1 MSEEEPL
8 FPVVLSSRKVWN
20 FLREHPYQFFTIDE
34 IAEATGLKRDTVN
47 SSMMWVTRDPRV
59 VKRRRDKGIVEF
71 GFVRILGFFPQ
82 ESRGGDEMDL
92 REKEKEE
99 LMDVLR
105 RDREA
110 ELQLKLQKAK
120 WEKER
125 AMKEAEEEEKEEEEE
140 KKEEEEEKE
149 KGENEKRNEE

>member
-71 GFVRILGFFPQ
+71 GFVRILEFLP
-82 ESRGGDEMDL
+82 EKLEGGDKMGL
-92 REKEKEE
+92 SEKEIEE
-99 LMDVLR
+99 LLDVLR

-120 WEKER
+120 WEKEK

-140 KKEEEEEKE
+140 KKEKEEDEKQ
-149 KGENEKRNEE
+149 NEE

>member
-1 MSEEEPL
+1 MSEEPL

-20 FLREHPYQFFTIDE
+20 FLRKHPYRFFTIDE

-59 VKRRRDKGIVEF
+59 VKRRRDKNLVEF

-105 RDREA
+105 RDREI
-110 ELQLKLQKAK
+110 EIQLKMQRAK
-120 WEKER
+120 WEKEL
-125 AMKEAEEEEKEEEEE
+125 AMKKAQEEKEKREEEKPEEEEE
-140 KKEEEEEKE
+140 KKEKEEDEKQ
-149 KGENEKRNEE
+149 NEE

>member
-1 MSEEEPL
+1 MAEEEPL

-20 FLREHPYQFFTIDE
+20 FLRKHPYQFFTIDE

-71 GFVRILGFFPQ
+71 GFVRILGFLS
-82 ESRGGDEMDL
+82 ELEGGDKMEL
-92 REKEKEE
+92 SEKEIEE
-99 LMDVLR
+99 LLDVLR

-125 AMKEAEEEEKEEEEE
+125 AMKKAEEEEE
-140 KKEEEEEKE
+140 KKEKEEDEKQ
-149 KGENEKRNEE
+149 NEE